1 MQKDAE
7 KAAKKAEYKK
17 QKGGPEVD
25 LQINLSLIN
34 LKSGISSDKS
44 FMNLRNYN
52 FKTVKIRLYIFF
64 FKVC

>member
-1 MQKDAE
+1 MSSDKS
-7 KAAKKAEYKK
+7 
-17 QKGGPEVD
+17 
-25 LQINLSLIN
+25 LSLIN
-34 LKSGISSDKS
+34 LKSGRSSDKS